1 MTPARGAI
9 LAEGLR
15 DLWVKPQLSVGGGAG
30 LQQHSPRVHSAS
42 TGVGAAEEQQV
53 QMATLTAHTSQ
64 CLPDKAYTS
73 HLIKWEPPS
82 PVITTF

>member
-1 MTPARGAI
+1 MTGQRG
-9 LAEGLR
+9 
-15 DLWVKPQLSVGGGAG
+15 LWVKRQLSVGGGSE

-53 QMATLTAHTSQ
+53 QTATLTAHTSQ
-64 CLPDKAYTS
+64 CLPDKANTS
-73 HLIKWEPPS
+73 HLIKWEPSS